1 MQIAGQMQIGA
12 RYNFERAEVYW
23 PEESEDLSKIRD
35 LVKGP
40 ETIDQGLVPQFDA
53 SVQASADLDIL
64 VTPEANMG
72 IRVGGGAGIFGS
84 ALVDAQIVG
93 FVNNTLRFHAEAQA
107 STGTSSGSST
117 SYSYGA
123 YLLYNLGYGGY
134 ATIPF
139 YSWNAQPRNLFST
152 PKQVTLYENRKVA
165 PGSATKRDLEDTP
178 QLPRRGLLNSIGNIG
193 LASTRQQN
201 VRHSAAKDLEPICH
215 LAGNHSALERRQQIP
230 SGNDP
235 AIGQISTF
243 SLANLFTCPQGDNCQ
258 PNANPGISIA
268 SRRADQPSRRAPS
281 TACAST
287 LPDFRCKS
295 YISSIRE
302 SSCHGVSQLNPFAR
316 HYEEGIPCM
325 RSLALRIPSFF
336 LICIPNR

>member
-1 MQIAGQMQIGA
+1 MLSIICASLIPSWQIRGVVQIAGQMEIGA

-35 LVKGP
+35 LVKSP
-40 ETIDQGLVPQFDA
+40 ETGDQGLVPQFDA

-107 STGTSSGSST
+107 STGTSHGLST

-134 ATIPF
+134 ANIPF
-139 YSWNAQPRNLFST
+139 YSWNAKPRNLFST
-152 PKQVTLYENRKVA
+152 PKQLTLYENGNVLS
-165 PGSATKRDLEDTP
+165 GSATKRNLQGSP
-178 QLPRRGLLNSIGNIG
+178 QLPRRGLLHSSNNLE
-193 LASTRQQN
+193 LASNRQHN
-201 VRHSAAKDLEPICH
+201 VQRSAQKGIEITHD
-215 LAGNHSALERRQQIP
+215 LAGNHSVLERRQQIP
-230 SGNDP
+230 AGIDP
-235 AIGQISTF
+235 TVGQVSTF
-243 SLANLFTCPQGDNCQ
+243 SLATLFTCPQGDSCQ
-258 PNANPGISIA
+258 PNANAGTTTP
-268 SRRADQPSRRAPS
+268 SRRADQPLRRAPS
-281 TACAST
+281 TACASV

-295 YISSIRE
+295 SISLLQQRLCQGAS
-302 SSCHGVSQLNPFAR
+302 HLK
-316 HYEEGIPCM
+316 
-325 RSLALRIPSFF
+325 
-336 LICIPNR
+336 